1 MPIGSNQP
9 TNPTGR
15 SSTAA
20 TNATNPILKQHDRG
34 AVNDGS
40 PDG

>member
-9 TNPTGR
+9 TNPIGR
-15 SSTAA
+15 SST
-20 TNATNPILKQHDRG
+20 ATNPILKQHDRG